1 MTGNAG
7 SGEKRDRIKARRR
20 WGICT
25 AQAQPSVAGTCDPI
39 VTTSGQGCHDKRKD
53 AIHFVNTTQ
62 RLATHQPVEDT
73 LIDALRGCRRTEE
86 LQTLEQRL
94 AQNSTMPPLFDW
106 ICDLLVQRRISR
118 ALAARLLKQLHDGQS
133 SCDLQL

>member
-1 MTGNAG
+1 
-7 SGEKRDRIKARRR
+7 
-20 WGICT
+20 
-25 AQAQPSVAGTCDPI
+25 
-39 VTTSGQGCHDKRKD
+39 VTTGRQGCHDKTRD

-73 LIDALRGCRRTEE
+73 LIDALRGCRQTEE

-94 AQNSTMPPLFDW
+94 AQNETMPPLFDW

-118 ALAARLLKQLHDGQS
+118 ALAARLLKQLHDGE
-133 SCDLQL
+133 